1 MNRKLD
7 PLDQLIAARVASKV
21 MVQASTLP
29 KATIEMFLLAL
40 SSKVT
45 QQDEKE
51 MKREQAHGGRGNIYR
66 LGLLLEAV
74 GKVEDDVRDYLKR
87 DDPEA
92 MEALKASINRRF
104 NPGFPPL
111 NNILK
116 QIDNWLTKKRKPSLI

>member
-1 MNRKLD
+1 MDPKLN

-29 KATIEMFLLAL
+29 NATVEMFILAL

-51 MKREQAHGGRGNIYR
+51 IKREQAHGGRGNIYR

-74 GKVEDDVRDYLKR
+74 NKVENDVSEYLKR

-92 MEALKASINRRF
+92 MEALKASLSKRF
-104 NPGFPPL
+104 TSNFPPL

-116 QIDNWLTKKRKPSLI
+116 QINNWLTKKKKPSLI